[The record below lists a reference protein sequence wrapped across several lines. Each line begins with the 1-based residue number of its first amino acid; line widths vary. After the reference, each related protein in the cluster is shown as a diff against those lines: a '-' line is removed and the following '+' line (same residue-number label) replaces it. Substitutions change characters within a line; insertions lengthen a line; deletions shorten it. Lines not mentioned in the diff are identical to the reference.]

1 MSKRLSCSI
10 DMGGKH
16 MGKVPMLMG
25 LAFYLQI
32 VYHFGFTRLEQ
43 MGVGNMILMLILPGL
58 LELAFVVMMRG
69 IRYNNPMV
77 YGAMGMAYCL
87 ILMIQSFSGGSVLR
101 IVLAIIIYLA
111 CMGLIAVAVL
121 KILNKWFAVGA
132 LLAAAAGRFFI
143 FDLVPYVLKFKLI
156 KMIPEA
162 AAICA
167 LIALAIM
174 FNHLEIKASRK

>member
-1 MSKRLSCSI
+1 MDKRLFCSMN
-10 DMGGKH
+10 MGGKH
-16 MGKVPMLMG
+16 MGKVPVLMG

-43 MGVGNMILMLILPGL
+43 MGIGSMILMLILPAV

-69 IRYNNPMV
+69 IRFNSPIV

-87 ILMIQSFSGGSVLR
+87 ILMLQSFTSGSTLR
-101 IVLAIIIYLA
+101 IVLACILYLA

-132 LLAAAAGRFFI
+132 LLTAAAVQFFV
-143 FDLVPYVLKFKLI
+143 FDLVPYVIRFKVI

-162 AAICA
+162 ATICG
-167 LIALAIM
+167 LVALAIM
-174 FNHLEIKASRK
+174 FYYLEVRAKRK